1 MACSCLFCNFF
12 LCENVCK
19 NSVAMTVANSKVSA
33 GQNNI
38 YKLGLMS
45 DICVCIKNPS
55 EVLQNCMLKY
65 CLLFHFQLYVTNV
78 DLHFLSFSVSKKKTT
93 KFTIF
98 FRLVWNYVPFY
109 LNTFSANRKKTSKLN
124 AIILNSFKM

>member
-1 MACSCLFCNFF
+1 M
-12 LCENVCK
+12 CK
-19 NSVAMTVANSKVSA
+19 KSVAMPVVNSKVSA

-78 DLHFLSFSVSKKKTT
+78 DLHCVLKKQQNLQFFSDW
-93 KFTIF
+93 FGIMCHF
-98 FRLVWNYVPFY
+98 
-109 LNTFSANRKKTSKLN
+109 
-124 AIILNSFKM
+124 I